1 MITRLQQRFIIICTS
16 VILVVF
22 TLIFLIA
29 YITNKTSVNRTLDA
43 LTDIISESDG
53 SFPDNPNKIPPKE
66 QFPNIAMP
74 GFFNKEIPFTTRFFT
89 VRFDNDLNIV
99 NVNIK
104 SISSVTEQ
112 DAINYAKEAIKR
124 KNERGWEGNFR
135 YKKYEKN
142 NEYSIIFVDGFMQK
156 GMTNSLVYKLGFIL
170 TTTALIV
177 ILLIVMISKKVM
189 KPILKSYEKQKEFI
203 TNVNHELKTPL
214 TLIMT
219 NLDILESDIGKNVW
233 IDGIRLKGNQM
244 NTLVG
249 QLVTL
254 SRLDEGNSCSTISN
268 ISLTEIVLDSISE
281 FSPLIDNKN
290 LKISTNIEPNVE
302 GKFNEESIRRLV
314 CILLDNAVK
323 YCDVSGDITVMLKQK
338 RHITLII
345 ENTYQDIDKLDL
357 NRLFDRFYRSDKA
370 RTFGKGFGIGLS
382 IAEAIVEQNFGNIVV
397 FKSND
402 NKIAFK
408 VTLKK

>member
-1 MITRLQQRFIIICTS
+1 MVSC
-16 VILVVF
+16 
-22 TLIFLIA
+22 
-29 YITNKTSVNRTLDA
+29 K
-43 LTDIISESDG
+43 
-53 SFPDNPNKIPPKE
+53 
-66 QFPNIAMP
+66 
-74 GFFNKEIPFTTRFFT
+74 
-89 VRFDNDLNIV
+89 
-99 NVNIK
+99 
-104 SISSVTEQ
+104 
-112 DAINYAKEAIKR
+112 
-124 KNERGWEGNFR
+124 
-135 YKKYEKN
+135 
-142 NEYSIIFVDGFMQK
+142 K

-244 NTLVG
+244 HTLVG

-268 ISLTEIVLDSISE
+268 ISLTEIVLDSISD

-302 GKFNEESIRRLV
+302 GKYNEESIRRLV

-323 YCDVSGDITVMLKQK
+323 YCDVSGDINVKLKQK

-345 ENTYQDIDKLDL
+345 K
-357 NRLFDRFYRSDKA
+357 
-370 RTFGKGFGIGLS
+370 
-382 IAEAIVEQNFGNIVV
+382 
-397 FKSND
+397 
-402 NKIAFK
+402 NKYKCF
-408 VTLKK
+408 